1 MWRLGVLLATG
12 AAGACEADGT
22 CDAAGMLT
30 LRRQIRGREMTR
42 AGINFTCGE
51 SCGMLGGVCVNPSP
65 ECLQRRGSEPG
76 PVCHCEVEQPPKS
89 SALQRT
95 AQKPSLLREFPF
107 IMTHDSATGFIRKFD
122 PRWRVGQSQTINLVE
137 QVTCGARALDI
148 RLVIKDGKENQ
159 FFFHHGEGI
168 FSWVSDLTGETL
180 QGEWPKL
187 AAWARAHPEELLL
200 LVISH
205 CSVRHGFG
213 NWGRSKCSEGLWP
226 KEFQSLGLPFEA
238 NCETLSS
245 MTYKEALQRSRLQE
259 GGHVMALDGA
269 CVMENWD
276 SSITS
281 AEGVKSYV
289 EKTMDLM
296 RSRGYKTL
304 FQVQSFVQQK
314 LLVPMDSHLN
324 GEILT
329 WITNSS
335 LYDGVNLLEINL
347 ICSHGASMAHA
358 LGQISISSEDFQ
370 RCRTD
375 CHLACQRHGACEQ
388 L

>member
-1 MWRLGVLLATG
+1 
-12 AAGACEADGT
+12 
-22 CDAAGMLT
+22 
-30 LRRQIRGREMTR
+30 MTR

-51 SCGMLGGVCVNPSP
+51 SCGILGGVCVNPSP
-65 ECLQRRGSEPG
+65 ECLQRRVSTERG
-76 PVCHCEVEQPPKS
+76 PVCYCEVERPPKS
-89 SALQRT
+89 STLQRT
-95 AQKPSLLREFPF
+95 AQPSLLREFPF

-122 PRWRVGQSQTINLVE
+122 PRWRVGQAQTINLVE

-148 RLVIKDGKENQ
+148 RLVIKDGKEEE

-168 FSWVSDLTGETL
+168 FSWVSGETL

-187 AAWARAHPEELLL
+187 AAWARSHPDELLL

-213 NWGRSKCSEGLWP
+213 NWGSSKCSEGLWP
-226 KEFQSLGLPFEA
+226 KEFQALGLPFEA
-238 NCETLSS
+238 NCESLSS
-245 MTYKEALQRSRLQE
+245 MTRKEALQRSRLQD
-259 GGHVMALDGA
+259 GGHIMALDGA

-281 AEGVKSYV
+281 AKGVKSYV

-314 LLVPMDSHLN
+314 LFVPMDSKLN

-329 WITNSS
+329 WIANSS

-347 ICSHGASMAHA
+347 ICSHGASMAVA
-358 LGQISISSEDFQ
+358 LGHSISSEDFQ
-370 RCRTD
+370 SCRTD